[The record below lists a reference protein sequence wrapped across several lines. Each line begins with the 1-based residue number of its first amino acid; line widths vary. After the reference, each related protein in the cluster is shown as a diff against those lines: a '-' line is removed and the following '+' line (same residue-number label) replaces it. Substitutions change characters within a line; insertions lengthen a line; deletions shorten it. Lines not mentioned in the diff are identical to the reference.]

1 MCCEL
6 VREIEHLQSS
16 VFISPKWASNACLI
30 FFFRKGTVNK
40 WEIVN
45 FFSINIKM
53 YGRIISK
60 FFEKKSKMLH
70 KYKVYC

>member
-6 VREIEHLQSS
+6 VREIEHLRSS

-45 FFSINIKM
+45 FFQ
-53 YGRIISK
+53 
-60 FFEKKSKMLH
+60 
-70 KYKVYC
+70 